1 MNAVRLIAGVALL
14 ACLGSFAMA
23 DGPLI
28 DCVGSAC
35 GGGGPTAY
43 AYLVDSVSYPMM
55 EFRVG
60 TNDLDPAHYTN
71 VLIPPGWQ
79 FAVEEVW
86 MAHLHGV
93 HTPHGEVSPGPC
105 WCLTAGSARWWTDD
119 PALAVEYFT
128 FGYDHS
134 WLSEDVGWELITR
147 REGPPPEYYTFHEFW
162 DNPVGCGAGPVHGPW
177 ASSCWS
183 DDDCGPWD
191 YCRFQ
196 PCAVETGVCVP
207 KPAACAY
214 LWDPVCGCDGV
225 TYPSDCVAAMHSMS
239 VDYWGECDDALCF
252 TNDDCAYADEAYCRK
267 EMGDCTGPGTC
278 TMPPPN
284 CPEFWDPVCGCDGA
298 TYENECLAAM
308 AGVSIAHDGACE
320 SCWSYDQC
328 SPEEYCF
335 FYECSADAGACL
347 PQPGDCPE
355 YAQPV
360 CGCDHVTY
368 DNPCF
373 AAASGASLAYQ
384 GSCLTGDFDLD
395 GDVGLYDFAF
405 FEACMSGP
413 DEGVAL
419 PCAVADLDQDIDVDL
434 ADFRIFQNSFQAG
447 SGPRMG
453 DVTDSG
459 CLEPP
464 GEGPCPEDDEIQLTV
479 QENTLHIL
487 HANATY
493 NCCPDDIVISLT
505 VEGNVLHLI
514 EEEILTDPCW
524 CICCYEVEGT
534 VVDLA
539 PGEYTVEFCWY
550 DYDTGQV
557 RCHVQDIVIPPGPRV
572 GSYVDSGCLE
582 PPGSGSCPE
591 DDEISLTVDGNTL
604 HVLHA
609 NATYNCCL
617 DEIVISLSVEGTLL
631 RLTEEEI
638 VPDPCYCICCYN
650 VEATVVDLVPGEYT
664 VEFYWY
670 DYETDQEQCYVEI
683 IVVPSGSASMGS
695 VAHTGCLDPP
705 GEEEPCVEDDEIEL
719 TVEGNTLHV
728 AHWNA
733 TYNCCLDDIAIS
745 LTVEGNLL
753 RLTEDEILTAPCDC
767 MCCYN
772 AEATVVDLA
781 PGEYTAEFCWDDWE
795 TGGELCYVQEVVI
808 P

>member
-1 MNAVRLIAGVALL
+1 
-14 ACLGSFAMA
+14 
-23 DGPLI
+23 
-28 DCVGSAC
+28 
-35 GGGGPTAY
+35 
-43 AYLVDSVSYPMM
+43 
-55 EFRVG
+55 
-60 TNDLDPAHYTN
+60 
-71 VLIPPGWQ
+71 
-79 FAVEEVW
+79 
-86 MAHLHGV
+86 
-93 HTPHGEVSPGPC
+93 
-105 WCLTAGSARWWTDD
+105 
-119 PALAVEYFT
+119 
-128 FGYDHS
+128 
-134 WLSEDVGWELITR
+134 
-147 REGPPPEYYTFHEFW
+147 
-162 DNPVGCGAGPVHGPW
+162 
-177 ASSCWS
+177 
-183 DDDCGPWD
+183 
-191 YCRFQ
+191 
-196 PCAVETGVCVP
+196 
-207 KPAACAY
+207 
-214 LWDPVCGCDGV
+214 
-225 TYPSDCVAAMHSMS
+225 
-239 VDYWGECDDALCF
+239 
-252 TNDDCAYADEAYCRK
+252 
-267 EMGDCTGPGTC
+267 
-278 TMPPPN
+278 
-284 CPEFWDPVCGCDGA
+284 
-298 TYENECLAAM
+298 
-308 AGVSIAHDGACE
+308 
-320 SCWSYDQC
+320 
-328 SPEEYCF
+328 
-335 FYECSADAGACL
+335 
-347 PQPGDCPE
+347 
-355 YAQPV
+355 
-360 CGCDHVTY
+360 
-368 DNPCF
+368 
-373 AAASGASLAYQ
+373 
-384 GSCLTGDFDLD
+384 
-395 GDVGLYDFAF
+395 
-405 FEACMSGP
+405 
-413 DEGVAL
+413 
-419 PCAVADLDQDIDVDL
+419 
-434 ADFRIFQNSFQAG
+434 
-447 SGPRMG
+447 
-453 DVTDSG
+453 
-459 CLEPP
+459 
-464 GEGPCPEDDEIQLTV
+464 
-479 QENTLHIL
+479 
-487 HANATY
+487 
-493 NCCPDDIVISLT
+493 
-505 VEGNVLHLI
+505 
-514 EEEILTDPCW
+514 
-524 CICCYEVEGT
+524 VEGT